1 MYVQTLTMINLL
13 LNNLAFNFVRRLQ
26 LVLAIIIYLALL
38 LSDNPPLIDGVSFSD
53 KSLHVLGNFL
63 LFASLWVAL
72 GDQLKMWLI
81 FISVCIFSITAEL
94 AQSLTLFRTSDTL
107 DIVAN
112 LCGAFLSYAICYSAR
127 YLYLRYQNTHHP

>member
-13 LNNLAFNFVRRLQ
+13 LNNLAFNFLRRFQ
-26 LVLAIIIYLALL
+26 LALAIIIYLALL
-38 LSDNPPLIDGVSFSD
+38 LSDNPPINGVSFSD

-72 GDQLKMWLI
+72 GDRLKMWII
-81 FISVCIFSITAEL
+81 FVSVCIFSIAAEL

-112 LCGAFLSYAICYSAR
+112 LCGALLSYVICYSAR
-127 YLYLRYQNTHHP
+127 YLYIRYQNTHHP